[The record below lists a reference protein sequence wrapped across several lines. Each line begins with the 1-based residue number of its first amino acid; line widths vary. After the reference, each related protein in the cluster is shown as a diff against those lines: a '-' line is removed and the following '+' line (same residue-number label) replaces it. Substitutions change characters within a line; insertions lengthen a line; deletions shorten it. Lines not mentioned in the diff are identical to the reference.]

1 MTSTISSA
9 TVKQAANSLTAS
21 SKVSHGTGSVHYK
34 AGNKITLKKG
44 FHMSAD
50 GKEVFKASLGECKA
64 SSSSTSKV
72 ASLKAK
78 TGFYHNWNP
87 EVEVID
93 EPVVKPILSPNPIM
107 NIASLNFMLDVDDY
121 ISINVY
127 DMNNQLVQPIINDEK
142 LYAGP
147 QEVELN
153 ISSLRAGI
161 YFVSI
166 EGSLEKQFI
175 KAIKR

>member
-1 MTSTISSA
+1 
-9 TVKQAANSLTAS
+9 
-21 SKVSHGTGSVHYK
+21 
-34 AGNKITLKKG
+34 
-44 FHMSAD
+44 MSAD
-50 GKEVFKASLGECKA
+50 SKEVFKASLGECKA

-87 EVEVID
+87 EIEGVE
-93 EPVVKPILSPNPIM
+93 EPVIKPVLSPNPITS
-107 NIASLNFMLDVDDY
+107 IASLNFMLEADDY

-127 DMNNQLVQPIINDEK
+127 DMNNQLVQPIINNER

-153 ISSLRAGI
+153 ISSLRTGI